1 MTSKLKLQV
10 DQLHKGSA
18 GLKILLRGLLVI
30 LLQPATRAPIKF
42 PCLRLCLAH
51 MLRSKP
57 GKRQKAEFPWVLR
70 SEEPGNRG
78 REMPQN
84 LFWSDRSFQPRGHLA
99 SAQKSQTLPV
109 CRSRNEVSRPSLSPL
124 VRN

>member
-18 GLKILLRGLLVI
+18 GLKILLACDYFAAGHQGTNKIPLPQTVFGTY
-30 LLQPATRAPIKF
+30 ASVKA
-42 PCLRLCLAH
+42 
-51 MLRSKP
+51 
-57 GKRQKAEFPWVLR
+57 GKEAELG
-70 SEEPGNRG
+70 SEEPGNRE

-109 CRSRNEVSRPSLSPL
+109 CRSRNEVSRPRLSPL